1 MLEKV
6 RRHTSLFVAVTAVA
20 ILAASQA
27 VAQAGPA
34 GLDADTVDG
43 RHAWGPGASL
53 TDRAGDLVATNA
65 AGYLPNDIIRKAPDA
80 DLLDG
85 LEAAAFARA
94 AALRSPDGAVNETDN
109 PVHWR
114 QLKGV
119 PASLADGGDS
129 GSYRAFQVAGSLS
142 PNDGPGKWHIGPFP
156 RNLPVMFQVVPTGT
170 NTCAVF
176 SIRWLAW
183 PWEGQLMYDALVDN
197 EGQCDQDVTQPYA
210 IYSVTFNPALS
221 PSAAKAVLARVEATR
236 VTKASDRAAHGG

>member
-1 MLEKV
+1 
-6 RRHTSLFVAVTAVA
+6 
-20 ILAASQA
+20 
-27 VAQAGPA
+27 
-34 GLDADTVDG
+34 
-43 RHAWGPGASL
+43 
-53 TDRAGDLVATNA
+53 LVATSA

-129 GSYRAFQVAGSLS
+129 GSYREWQGQDSLA
-142 PNDGPGKWHIGPFP
+142 PYGGLHTWHIGPFP
-156 RNLPVMFQVVPTGT
+156 RNLPVMFQVLPTGT
-170 NTCAVF
+170 SSCAMF
-176 SIRWLAW
+176 SVRWLSW
-183 PWEGQLMYDALVDN
+183 PWSGPGGQVFYDVKVDN
-197 EGQCDQDVTQPYA
+197 EGLCDQDVTQPYA